1 MNKHNDTLKRYR
13 IYWFTG
19 DYWSS
24 KGEKRHY
31 QIVSAHSDLE
41 AERMFKLAHPDC
53 NFGWVE
59 EIRKEN

>member
-1 MNKHNDTLKRYR
+1 MSKNNDALKRYK

-19 DYWSS
+19 DYWSG
-24 KGEKRHY
+24 KDEKRHY
-31 QIVSAHSDLE
+31 QVVSAHSDSE
-41 AERMFKLAHPDC
+41 AERMFRMSHPDC